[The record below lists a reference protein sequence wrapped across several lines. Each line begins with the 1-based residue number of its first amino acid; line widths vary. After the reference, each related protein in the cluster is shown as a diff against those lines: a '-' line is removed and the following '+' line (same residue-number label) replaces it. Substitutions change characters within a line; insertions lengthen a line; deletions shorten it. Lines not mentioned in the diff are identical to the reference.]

1 MSEVSEFRIPCA
13 LDPMDLAIVSK
24 KSKCGTFP
32 DRVSLVILE
41 GNNESRIVI
50 TDPEKLYQLADW
62 LMSAADELSESIE

>member
-1 MSEVSEFRIPCA
+1 MSEVDEYRIPCA
-13 LDPMDLAIVSK
+13 LDPMDLASGSK
-24 KSKCGTFP
+24 KSKWGTFP

-62 LMSAADELSESIE
+62 LTSAADELSESIE